1 MSTRTETERLT
12 GAIDRY
18 RALLADCFDERAQ
31 KALRDLIA
39 ESETRIAALKHPL
52 RREPARAMRRRR

>member
-1 MSTRTETERLT
+1 MSDRTETERLT

-18 RALLADCFDERAQ
+18 RALLSDCFDERAR

-39 ESETRIAALKHPL
+39 ESEARIATLKRPP
-52 RREPARAMRRRR
+52 RREPAHTTRRRR